1 MLSLPYRADAAE
13 DLERAVR
20 LAIRAA
26 SLSRHLMASSPQH
39 PYVSTAKGMQTQPKR
54 LHFASLVACLRASA
68 ADAADPAVTLAS
80 FKVVGFSGDVTVKSN
95 APGLPNS
102 QFCLLGEFAYPL
114 RLGYCL
120 LQVDPMHACSLQDSQ
135 NVSRRALCLTT
146 RSLPL
151 LHVRA

>member
-1 MLSLPYRADAAE
+1 MEDLANMALALALTRTMLSLPYRANAAE
-13 DLERAVR
+13 DLERAVQV
-20 LAIRAA
+20 AIRAA

-95 APGLPNS
+95 AAGLPNS
-102 QFCLLGEFAYPL
+102 QFWTRMSAGRVCLPSSS
-114 RLGYCL
+114 RL
-120 LQVDPMHACSLQDSQ
+120 
-135 NVSRRALCLTT
+135 
-146 RSLPL
+146 LP
-151 LHVRA
+151 ASS